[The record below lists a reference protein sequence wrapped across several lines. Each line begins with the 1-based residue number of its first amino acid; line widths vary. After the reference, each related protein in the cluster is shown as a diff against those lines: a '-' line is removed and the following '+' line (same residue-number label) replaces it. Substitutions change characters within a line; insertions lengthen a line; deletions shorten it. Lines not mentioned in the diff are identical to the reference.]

1 MTAVA
6 ERRAAQAGGP
16 ERRIVVLVSV
26 LLGFESLL
34 YATVAPILPHY
45 AHEFSASKP
54 AIGVLVA
61 AYPAGMIP
69 GSLLGGWIATHA
81 NVRNT
86 TVVGLLLFTVSVIPF
101 GFATDI
107 ATLDLLRFVQGTA
120 CGCIWAGGLA
130 WVIALVPR
138 ERRNKV
144 IGSVMAAAI
153 FGLLLGPIV
162 GTFAVAVGTEIVFTA
177 VGAVSLVLVV
187 WTLRHPEPP
196 RIERERHTPV
206 RALARS
212 PRLMLSVWLIVL
224 EAVMYGATGTLLP
237 LRLSH
242 LGASGV
248 AIGVTFAL
256 ASLVAMITSPYVG
269 HLVDRRGPRL
279 PITFGL
285 AVTALLIATLPIAA
299 SALGLAVLTVIT
311 LGGPGT
317 CVMISSMSVLT
328 ESAERLGVAIVVATV
343 VFNLSWAVGEVFGA
357 PTAAT
362 VAQLTS
368 DTVALL
374 MISAVMLATLIVV
387 LSTGLIR
394 NATPPS
400 LGPSP
405 GKRAR
410 ADVDQESLTSHQGV
424 PAVDS

>member
-6 ERRAAQAGGP
+6 QTRAVQARGP
-16 ERRIVVLVSV
+16 ESRIVVLVSV

-45 AHEFSASKP
+45 AHQFSASKP

-69 GSLLGGWIATHA
+69 GSLLGGWIATRA
-81 NVRNT
+81 SVRRT
-86 TVVGLLLFTVSVIPF
+86 TIVGLLLFTVSVIPF
-101 GFATDI
+101 GFAAEM
-107 ATLDLLRFVQGTA
+107 ATLDLLRFVQGAA

-138 ERRNKV
+138 ERRGRV

-162 GTFAVAVGTEIVFTA
+162 GTLAVAVGTEIVFTG
-177 VGAVSLVLVV
+177 VGAVSLVLAV
-187 WTLRHPEPP
+187 WTFGHPEPP
-196 RIERERHTPV
+196 RVARESHTPV
-206 RALARS
+206 RALTRS
-212 PRLMLSVWLIVL
+212 PQLMLAVWLIVL
-224 EAVMYGATGTLLP
+224 LAVMYGATGTLLP
-237 LRLSH
+237 LRLSRF
-242 LGASGV
+242 GASGV

-256 ASLVAMITSPYVG
+256 ASLLGMIASPYIG

-279 PITFGL
+279 PITLGL
-285 AVTALLIATLPIAA
+285 LVTALMIATLPIPA

-311 LGGPGT
+311 LGGPSTG
-317 CVMISSMSVLT
+317 VMISSMSMLT
-328 ESAERLGVAIVVATV
+328 DSAERLGVAVVVATV
-343 VFNLSWAVGEVFGA
+343 MFNLGWATGEVIGA

-374 MISAVMLATLIVV
+374 MITALMLATLVVV
-387 LSTGLIR
+387 LRTGLIR
-394 NATPPS
+394 NPTPVLGDAS
-400 LGPSP
+400 LA
-405 GKRAR
+405 KRTGT
-410 ADVDQESLTSHQGV
+410 ADDENGRRSRQRTT
-424 PAVDS
+424 AVGR

>member
-1 MTAVA
+1 MTALA
-6 ERRAAQAGGP
+6 GFRAAQATSP
-16 ERRIVVLVSV
+16 ERRIVRLVSV

-45 AHEFSASKP
+45 AHQFSASKP
-54 AIGVLVA
+54 AIGLLVA

-69 GSLLGGWIATHA
+69 GSILGGWIAMHA

-86 TVVGLLLFTVSVIPF
+86 TIVGLLLFTVSVIPF
-101 GFATDI
+101 GFAAHM
-107 ATLDLLRFVQGTA
+107 ATLDLLRFVQGAA

-130 WVIALVPR
+130 WVIAVMPR
-138 ERRNKV
+138 ERRGKV

-162 GTFAVAVGTEIVFTA
+162 GTLAVAVGTEIVFTG
-177 VGAVSLVLVV
+177 VGAVSLVLAI

-237 LRLSH
+237 LRLSRF
-242 LGASGV
+242 GASGV
-248 AIGVTFAL
+248 AIGVTFVL

-269 HLVDRRGPRL
+269 HWVDRRGPRL

-285 AVTALLIATLPIAA
+285 AVTALLIATLPIPV

-317 CVMISSMSVLT
+317 GVMISSMSVLT
-328 ESAERLGVAIVVATV
+328 DSAEQLGVAMVAATV
-343 VFNLSWAVGEVFGA
+343 VFNLAWAVGEVFGA
-357 PTAAT
+357 PSAAT

-374 MISAVMLATLIVV
+374 MISVVMLATLVVV
-387 LSTGLIR
+387 LGTGLIR
-394 NATPPS
+394 DARPAS
-400 LGPSP
+400 LDASL

-410 ADVDQESLTSHQGV
+410 ADVDDESRTSPNRV
-424 PAVDS
+424 PAVGS